1 MVLLLT
7 ALKVIFAKGGG
18 LLTKSLRM
26 KLTILS
32 RLMMGYLIMLIL
44 ITAVSAYAIL
54 RLHQFNTGNRYIL
67 DIDNSLLGYRKKLA
81 DSILTQRQYEYS
93 YIVTKD
99 SSQNG
104 PFVLAKR
111 EFGKYLS
118 EASSIADTSKKRGS
132 LDKVKA
138 YYERYQSLIEEEAK
152 FARVNQS
159 YNIKRY
165 EEERE
170 KASAE
175 ILKELGILEDYSWQD
190 MSNRLKMLREAGASA
205 RNLVIIIALVT
216 LVLGAGISFFVTRNI
231 NKPLTV
237 LMDKTGKVSKGIFE
251 SDLNISSPPEMRR
264 VAEAFNFMCGKLKAL
279 DKMKSDFFST
289 VSHELRMPLI
299 SIREGTTL
307 LSEDLGVSTT
317 EKQRRLLA
325 ILSEESHRLI
335 GLVNS
340 LLDLSK
346 MEAGMMTYEF
356 QPASLEPLIDQS
368 IKEISP
374 LAEVK
379 RISIES
385 KMEGILPRVEIDA
398 ERILQVLRNLIG
410 NAVKFTSDGGQVRVL
425 ARPIHQGVEVS
436 VTDTGPGITEEGLTI
451 IFNKFE
457 QVSSVG
463 SSRAKGTGLGLAIVK
478 HTIES
483 HGGKVWVE
491 SKLGEGSRFI
501 FVLPA

>member
-1 MVLLLT
+1 
-7 ALKVIFAKGGG
+7 
-18 LLTKSLRM
+18 M

-32 RLMMGYLIMLIL
+32 RLMIGYLIMLALVI
-44 ITAVSAYAIL
+44 AVSAYAIL
-54 RLHQFNTGNRYIL
+54 KLHQFNAENWYIL
-67 DIDNSLLGYRKKLA
+67 KIDNSLLNYKKKLV
-81 DSILTQRQYEYS
+81 DSILTQRQYEDD
-93 YIVTKD
+93 YITAKNP
-99 SSQNG
+99 SKRG
-104 PFVLAKR
+104 LLALAES
-111 EFGKYLS
+111 EFNKYLTD
-118 EASSIADTSKKRGS
+118 ASTLADTSKKRGA
-132 LDKVKA
+132 LGKVKT

-152 FARVNQS
+152 VTGVNQS

-165 EEERE
+165 ELERE
-170 KASAE
+170 ETSAE
-175 ILKELGILEDYSWQD
+175 ILKELGLLEDYSWQD
-190 MSNRLKMLREAGASA
+190 ISNRLKMLGKTGASA
-205 RNLVIIIALVT
+205 RSLVIIMTLVT
-216 LVLGAGISFFVTRNI
+216 LVLGIGISFFFTRSI
-231 NKPLTV
+231 NKPLTI
-237 LMDKTGKVSKGIFE
+237 LMNKTGKVSKGIFE

-299 SIREGTTL
+299 SIREGTNL
-307 LSEDLGVSTT
+307 LSEDLGESTT

-356 QPASLEPLIDQS
+356 QRASLEPLIDQS

-374 LAEVK
+374 LAEAK

-385 KMEGILPRVEIDA
+385 KIEGILPWVEIDS

-410 NAVKFTSDGGQVRVL
+410 NAVKFTSDGGQVRAL

-436 VTDTGPGITEEGLTI
+436 VTDTGPGITEEGLTT

-457 QVSSVG
+457 QVSPVG
-463 SSRAKGTGLGLAIVK
+463 SSRAQGTGLGLAIVK

-483 HGGKVWVE
+483 HGGKVWAE

>member
-1 MVLLLT
+1 
-7 ALKVIFAKGGG
+7 
-18 LLTKSLRM
+18 M
-26 KLTILS
+26 KLTIFS
-32 RLMMGYLIMLIL
+32 RFIIGYLIMLVL
-44 ITAVSAYAIL
+44 VVALSTYAIL
-54 RLHQFNTGNRYIL
+54 KLHQFNTENRYIL
-67 DIDNSLLGYRKKLA
+67 NIDNSLLDYKKKLA
-81 DSILTQRQYEYS
+81 NSILTQRRHEDD
-93 YIVTKD
+93 YIATQD
-99 SSQNG
+99 SSQSN
-104 PFVLAKR
+104 PFIWAKR
-111 EFGKYLS
+111 EFSKYFTK
-118 EASSIADTSKKRGS
+118 ASSTADTSRKRGS
-132 LDKVKA
+132 LGKVKA
-138 YYERYQSLIEEEAK
+138 SYEHYQSLIEEQAML
-152 FARVNQS
+152 ARARQP
-159 YNIKRY
+159 YRIHWY
-165 EEERE
+165 EKE
-170 KASAE
+170 KEKTSVE
-175 ILKELGILEDYSWQD
+175 ILKELETLEDYSWQD
-190 MSNRLKMLREAGASA
+190 ISKRLKMLGEAGASA
-205 RNLVIIIALVT
+205 RSLVIIMALVT
-216 LVLGAGISFFVTRNI
+216 LVLGTGISFFVTRSI
-231 NKPLTV
+231 NKPLTI

-251 SDLNISSPPEMRR
+251 SDLDISSPPEMRR

-299 SIREGTTL
+299 SIGEGTTL

-317 EKQRRLLA
+317 ERQRRLLA

-356 QPASLEPLIDQS
+356 QPASLEPLIDES

-385 KMEGILPRVEIDA
+385 EMEGILPRVEIDA

-425 ARPIHQGVEVS
+425 ARPIPQGVEVS
-436 VTDTGPGITEEGLTI
+436 VTDTGPGITEEGLTV

-483 HGGKVWVE
+483 HGGRVWAE
-491 SKLGEGSRFI
+491 SKLGEGSRLI
-501 FVLPA
+501 LVLPA